1 MRSPISRLRF
11 PIPKLV
17 YLNYRTT
24 LSKWWEK
31 RYQTLSKQE
40 SIKTR
45 NKVYNDQCLC
55 SVLLPNEQT
64 MLPKVK
70 SSVLLKWNPFQA
82 MEKTTDC

>member
-45 NKVYNDQCLC
+45 NKVYIDHCLC

-64 MLPKVK
+64 KLPEVK